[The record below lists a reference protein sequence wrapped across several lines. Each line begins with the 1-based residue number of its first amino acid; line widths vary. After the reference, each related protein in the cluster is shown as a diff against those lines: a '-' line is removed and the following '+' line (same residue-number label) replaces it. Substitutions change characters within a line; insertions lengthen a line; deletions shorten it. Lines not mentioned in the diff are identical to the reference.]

1 MYNKNIN
8 LNLYKTFYDV
18 AKSESIS
25 EAAKK
30 TFTSQPAISKSIKKL
45 EETLNVKL
53 FYRNL
58 DGIKL
63 TSEGEKLLFYVE
75 EAFNNLLVGERN
87 ITENEKLQSGKLTIG
102 VPSQIGTFFVF
113 DSISK
118 FHKIYPNIEITIISS
133 STKSLLKKLKLH
145 EIDFIID
152 SSPINDVQEDVI
164 IRPLKKVDNCFI
176 VSKKYED
183 KMIESLTY
191 TLTSINGID
200 SIKLLVDG
208 KELKKL
214 PNSNKLL
221 PTFLDKSYGI
231 NKIYEITNVGNI
243 DSYTVYFVNN
253 VNDNKYYIPVTKYVN
268 DYKQDKIRIIIDELA
283 SSFTYQSN
291 LSSFL
296 NENTKLLNYEVID
309 KQIKLNFNDMIFSDI
324 TNNDILEEV
333 VYTICLSINDS
344 IDIDSVVFLA
354 NDREILKKNISD
366 LK

>member
-1 MYNKNIN
+1 M
-8 LNLYKTFYDV
+8 LYKKILV
-18 AKSESIS
+18 ASSLLVVLFMLYLIPTKKEAEFAETNLEYVYPNDLETVYLLDSNDYVARVLISASNDSI
-25 EAAKK
+25 
-30 TFTSQPAISKSIKKL
+30 ISKA
-45 EETLNVKL
+45 
-53 FYRNL
+53 
-58 DGIKL
+58 
-63 TSEGEKLLFYVE
+63 TSLID
-75 EAFNNLLVGERN
+75 A
-87 ITENEKLQSGKLTIG
+87 LTIG
-102 VPSQIGTFFVF
+102 GKKENVIPNGFRSIIPSGTKVIDIELEDGVLIINF
-113 DSISK
+113 SK
-118 FHKIYPNIEITIISS
+118 DILNI
-133 STKSLLKKLKLH
+133 
-145 EIDFIID
+145 D
-152 SSPINDVQEDVI
+152 
-164 IRPLKKVDNCFI
+164 
-176 VSKKYED
+176 KKYED

-208 KELKKL
+208 KELKRL